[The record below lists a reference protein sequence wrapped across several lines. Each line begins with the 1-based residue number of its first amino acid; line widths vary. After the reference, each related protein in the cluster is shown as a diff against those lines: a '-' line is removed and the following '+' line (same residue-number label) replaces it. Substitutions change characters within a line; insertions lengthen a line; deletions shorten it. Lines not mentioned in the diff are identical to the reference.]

1 MGFYTF
7 NNMWSCAWEEYD
19 LELYHQECIQQILLM
34 IMGQKWS
41 MFNWVN
47 FSRCQQENN
56 MLRLDSPVFFCFFF
70 WGVGK
75 DSRCEAPWKTAG
87 RWLGGSALFFRYS
100 DLKALAEDLKCPH
113 VETVGELAHDGSKMG
128 GLLKKQY

>member
-1 MGFYTF
+1 
-7 NNMWSCAWEEYD
+7 
-19 LELYHQECIQQILLM
+19 
-34 IMGQKWS
+34 
-41 MFNWVN
+41 
-47 FSRCQQENN
+47 
-56 MLRLDSPVFFCFFF
+56 MLRLDSPVFFWVFFG
-70 WGVGK
+70 GVGK

-113 VETVGELAHDGSKMG
+113 VETVGGLAHDGSKMG